1 MTSFFC
7 DLAWT
12 GDGFEPDVVVEVSGG
27 HIAAVTAGAPRPR
40 GAIPL
45 AGVVFPGFVNAHS
58 HVFHRLLRGRVPE
71 RRGDFWSWREVM
83 YEVAASLDPDSYRK
97 VAVAVY
103 REMLAAG
110 YTSVFEFHY
119 LHHRPGGT
127 PYDEPNVMAAALA
140 DAALETGIRLTI
152 LDTCYLSAGFG
163 LPPEGIQRRF
173 SDGTAQAWLERVA
186 SWSPPPEVG
195 WGAAIHS
202 VRAVNPRQMETVL
215 EWVGDRPLHV
225 HASEQPTENRD
236 CLNHYGRTP
245 IRVLADAGV
254 LGRNTTVVH
263 ATHPGDGDVDLLA
276 SSGTRVAI
284 CPTTERWLADGI
296 GPTGHLAAAG
306 VRLAIGSDSQAV
318 IDPFEEMRLLELH
331 QRLAEGRTGTHSPAD
346 LIRAGTGGSGI
357 VTGAPADLVVV
368 DPTSP
373 RTAGVE
379 PAGLVFAATSADVTR
394 VVVGGRLMA
403 EMVKGRPRS

>member
-1 MTSFFC
+1 
-7 DLAWT
+7 
-12 GDGFEPDVVVEVSGG
+12 
-27 HIAAVTAGAPRPR
+27 
-40 GAIPL
+40 
-45 AGVVFPGFVNAHS
+45 
-58 HVFHRLLRGRVPE
+58 
-71 RRGDFWSWREVM
+71 DFWSWRDDM
-83 YEVAASLDPDSYRK
+83 YEVAAGLDPDSYRK
-97 VAVAVY
+97 VAVAVF

-119 LHHRPGGT
+119 VHHQPDGT
-127 PYDEPNVMAAALA
+127 PYDEPNVMAAVLA

-163 LPPEGIQRRF
+163 LPPEGVQRRF
-173 SDGTAQAWLERVA
+173 SDGTAQAWLERVD
-186 SWSPPPEVG
+186 SWNPPAGVG

-236 CLNHYGRTP
+236 CLNHYGHTP

-263 ATHPGDGDVDLLA
+263 ATHLGDGDVNLLA
-276 SSGTRVAI
+276 SSGTRAAI

-296 GPTGHLAAAG
+296 GPTGDLAAAG
-306 VRLAIGSDSQAV
+306 VPLAIGSDSHAV

-331 QRLAEGRTGTHSPAD
+331 QRLATGRTGTHSPAE
-346 LIRAGTGGSGI
+346 LIRAGTGGSSI
-357 VTGAPADLVVV
+357 RPGAAADLVAV
-368 DPTSP
+368 DPASP

-379 PAGLVFAATSADVTR
+379 PAGLVFAATAADVTR
-394 VVVGGRLMA
+394 VV
-403 EMVKGRPRS
+403 